1 MLRQVMSVQELGVF
15 LLQKG
20 TVHQNQFGN
29 VPRRLRCVDAAPK
42 TVPDEPGQVSGMV
55 EMSVRQDDRVDCPG

>member
-1 MLRQVMSVQELGVF
+1 MSVQELGVF

-29 VPRRLRCVDAAPK
+29 VRVA
-42 TVPDEPGQVSGMV
+42 
-55 EMSVRQDDRVDCPG
+55 SVA